1 MKVLI
6 VNSHSLQSKILE
18 RILKFLGFYVN
29 TASSAK
35 QASRQLQQNK
45 ADLLLLSYYLP
56 DQNSLDF
63 LKKARELDFLQDTKI
78 LLSTH
83 SLKEEIPVIAITNG
97 ADDVIAEPIHLG
109 EFILKLTA
117 LTGKKF
123 SSAIFN
129 ELRNE
134 VREIHNQNSSRM
146 DYARLWIHKGDEHK
160 GHSTYASAMF
170 IRIANITS
178 LTSELS
184 PKQLSEILN
193 TIFIGVSKM
202 VYRSRGSVHY
212 IRGSSILIT
221 FGAPLTYDNNTLDA
235 SLCAFRLQGFF
246 KEFNA
251 NRPEY
256 LKEPISFAIG
266 ISTGRIT
273 AAQVH
278 SMRRSPSTVLGQPIE
293 KASGLAYLARQLNN
307 NILIDTETNNS
318 ICDYAQSKE
327 VDFSEFAV
335 LSQVYHLKKVYE
347 LESVDENKILQLP
360 NFEKQLGSK
369 TGVDEEEYDKL

>member
-1 MKVLI
+1 MKILI

-18 RILKFLGFYVN
+18 RVLKSLGFYVN

-35 QASRQLQQNK
+35 QAIRRLQQDQ
-45 ADLLLLSYYLP
+45 ADVLLLSYYLP

-63 LKKARELDFLQDTKI
+63 LKKAKELSLLQSTKV

-83 SLKEEIPVIAITNG
+83 SLKEEVPVIAITNG
-97 ADDVIAEPIHLG
+97 ADDVILEPLHLS
-109 EFILKLTA
+109 ELALKLTA

-123 SSAIFN
+123 SSAVLY

-134 VREIHNQNSSRM
+134 VRELHNENSSQM
-146 DYARLWIHKGDEHK
+146 DYARLWLHKGDESK

-178 LTSELS
+178 LTADLS
-184 PKQLSEILN
+184 AKQLGEILN
-193 TIFIGVSKM
+193 AIFIGVSKV

-212 IRGSSILIT
+212 IRGNSILTT

-235 SLCAFRLQGFF
+235 SLCAFRLQNFL
-246 KEFNA
+246 KDFNQ
-251 NRPEY
+251 NRPDY
-256 LKEPISFAIG
+256 LKEPISFAVG

-293 KASGLAYLARQLNN
+293 KASGLAYLARQLKK
-307 NILIDTETNNS
+307 NILVDTETKNV
-318 ICDYAQSKE
+318 IDGYAQSKE
-327 VDFSEFAV
+327 IDSSAFAS
-335 LSQVYHLKKVYE
+335 LLQVYHLNHVYE

-369 TGVDEEEYDKL
+369 TDVDEEEYDKL